1 MSNRYSIY
9 PASFVHAGGTL
20 TLGQIGAA
28 RPSMNSN
35 IDEVIVGGT
44 VDRGANILQV
54 AAPSATLSSHDLTN
68 IFATL
73 SPSAGLSCTGNCIF
87 QYQKRADQ
95 AVYAGAGTNF
105 LLTATKGFLMPTR
118 LAARD
123 SGAAALEMMFHALYD
138 GTNPPYAAT
147 VSQNLTGTAAFSSR
161 FYHGPVYVNGV
172 QITGTIGV
180 SIDFGIRVT
189 PVYEDGVVFPTL
201 LHITAR
207 TPTIN
212 IQFAKLDVASTIGS
226 MFIGALAGTVA
237 CYFQKGSPSGT
248 RVAAAT
254 ASHAKISAATGSWGI
269 DDVSV
274 QENDDATASVVV
286 RPTAALAV
294 SVATAIP

>member
-44 VDRGANILQV
+44 VDRGANILQT

-68 IFATL
+68 IFGTL

-87 QYQKRADQ
+87 QYQKRSDQ

-123 SGAAALEMMFHALYD
+123 SGPAALEMMFHALYD
-138 GTNPPYAAT
+138 GTNPPYAAS
-147 VSQNLTGTAAFSSR
+147 VSQNLTGTAAFNSR

-180 SIDFGIRVT
+180 SIDFGIRFT

-201 LHITAR
+201 GHIHAR
-207 TPTIN
+207 APAIN

-226 MFIGALAGTVA
+226 MFIGALAGTIAV
-237 CYFQKGSPSGT
+237 YFQKGVNSGS

-254 ASHAKISAATGSWGI
+254 TEHCKISAASGSWGI

-274 QENDDATASVVV
+274 QENDDATASVIV

-294 SVATAIP
+294 SVASAIP